1 MSRPLY
7 VRISPKTYQTVELT
21 GLTAGA
27 TTLSFVSN
35 ASDNTA
41 GFRVDN
47 IKLVGTK

>member
-1 MSRPLY
+1 MMTNKLL
-7 VRISPKTYQTVELT
+7 KAFTLAT